1 MLNLIKRKTVES
13 KISLILIII
22 SIFFF
27 CYFLYIGFTNPLWD
41 FDIDSISDYSNS
53 YNPKPGNYN
62 WYVPIYP
69 RAPIH
74 SFLVGILAFLSN
86 LDYKNSHIVISS
98 IFASIT
104 ILIFLKFSLIITK
117 NNFSI
122 LFGIILGFSFGFS
135 FIVRTGENDLT
146 PAPFVLA
153 ILYIILKNVIKEE
166 IYLKNQKINNRKLA
180 IISAITFFTHIQSII
195 ILFSLIVYLIYLNR
209 TNMKKFAGEYFFYLF
224 FSLII
229 LSSFLGIF
237 FGYNI
242 ISLQFLMDYFNW
254 IGSSYFKFTSS
265 SYNEIY
271 PIFFPVN
278 NSSLLNQVIV
288 FIKGLHYVLFG
299 ENLIILLPITL
310 FFWSLI
316 LCYCIKD
323 KILGL
328 FFIPYFLFNFLYEP
342 TKIERTILLL
352 TMGIFILSV
361 KYLQRKKNDLI
372 DNSLDK

>member
-1 MLNLIKRKTVES
+1 
-13 KISLILIII
+13 
-22 SIFFF
+22 
-27 CYFLYIGFTNPLWD
+27 
-41 FDIDSISDYSNS
+41 
-53 YNPKPGNYN
+53 
-62 WYVPIYP
+62 
-69 RAPIH
+69 
-74 SFLVGILAFLSN
+74 
-86 LDYKNSHIVISS
+86 
-98 IFASIT
+98 
-104 ILIFLKFSLIITK
+104 
-117 NNFSI
+117 
-122 LFGIILGFSFGFS
+122 
-135 FIVRTGENDLT
+135 
-146 PAPFVLA
+146 
-153 ILYIILKNVIKEE
+153 
-166 IYLKNQKINNRKLA
+166 
-180 IISAITFFTHIQSII
+180 
-195 ILFSLIVYLIYLNR
+195 
-209 TNMKKFAGEYFFYLF
+209 
-224 FSLII
+224 
-229 LSSFLGIF
+229 
-237 FGYNI
+237 
-242 ISLQFLMDYFNW
+242 MDYFNW